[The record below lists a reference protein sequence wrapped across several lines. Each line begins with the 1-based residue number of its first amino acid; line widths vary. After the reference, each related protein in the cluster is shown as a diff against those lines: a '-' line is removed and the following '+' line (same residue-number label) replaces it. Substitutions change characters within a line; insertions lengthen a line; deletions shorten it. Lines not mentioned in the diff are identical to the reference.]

1 MLTFHCYDRVAKLFI
16 DVLGQRKVANCSCQ
30 GFLEMN
36 VLSPTLLQKILVHE
50 WQSGRKRLELRKRRD
65 GSQEDEVRGGT
76 KDDKETSVDTT
87 AKVVNAETE
96 SVTGGYNRE
105 EQIVRMPIVKQ
116 IVKQKLK

>member
-1 MLTFHCYDRVAKLFI
+1 MLTFHCYDRVAQLFI

-36 VLSPTLLQKILVHE
+36 VLSPTLLQKIL
-50 WQSGRKRLELRKRRD
+50 SGRKRLELRKRRD